1 MVAAAATDGAE
12 ADKGPLQEV
21 LAALAANRAAAENLR
36 VRCGYCEACLATQ
49 SSARR
54 CLVNRAAA
62 AAAAGHSG
70 AQVRISSTSA
80 AAIGNR
86 TGNDDAVYILLRWRM
101 CWGEAQ
107 KMKQELLGVFFQK
120 PANAVP
126 VSVCFGAFFE
136 LVVKQTDPPLLILAI
151 ITCFFCQKRQ
161 GASCRQGAGTGCQI
175 PAPCWTHQVQ

>member
-12 ADKGPLQEV
+12 ADKGPLQEA
-21 LAALAANRAAAENLR
+21 LAALAANRAAAANR
-36 VRCGYCEACLATQ
+36 SVGCGDCAAGRPTQ

-70 AQVRISSTSA
+70 AQVWISSTSA

-86 TGNDDAVYILLRWRM
+86 TGNDDAAYILLRWRM

-107 KMKQELLGVFFQK
+107 KMKQELLRVFFQK

-126 VSVCFGAFFE
+126 V
-136 LVVKQTDPPLLILAI
+136 
-151 ITCFFCQKRQ
+151 
-161 GASCRQGAGTGCQI
+161 
-175 PAPCWTHQVQ
+175 